1 MAFDFSDMMEEAR
14 ISARALKDFSDNLFN
29 PTLRLGITGLSRAG
43 KTVFI
48 TALIHGLT
56 RGGRF
61 PVFEPLASG
70 RIARARLEP
79 QPDDAVP
86 RFNYERHVHTLID
99 ERAWPNSTV
108 DISELRLVIDYQR
121 QNGAE
126 RTLTLDIVDYPGE
139 WLLDLPL
146 LNKSYEQWSSESLA
160 LSRSGARAALASE
173 WHTYL
178 AGLNAQAPADEQ
190 AALASAKLFTDYL
203 RACRDERFA
212 MSLLPPGRFLM
223 PGNLAG
229 SPALTFAPLDVR
241 EDGNPPDGSLW
252 AMMRRRYQS
261 YKDVVVRPFFRDH
274 FARLDRQVVLV
285 DALAAFNSGPNAL
298 FDLEAALA
306 GILDCFHI
314 GRGTFLNAL
323 FRPRIDRIL
332 FAATKADHLHHSSHD
347 RLEAVLRRAVAR
359 AVMRAEDTGATID
372 VVALAAVRATRE
384 AQVTRGRES
393 LPSILGTPIAGEKAD
408 GEVFDGN
415 TEVATFPGELPEDPQ
430 ALFEGET
437 AFSGLANGQGKG
449 TDFRFLRFRPPRLAP
464 EGENAASLPH
474 IRLDRA
480 LQFLIG
486 DRLQ

>member
-1 MAFDFSDMMEEAR
+1 MAFTFSDIVEEAR
-14 ISARALKDFSDNLFN
+14 LSARALLDYGDHFFH
-29 PTLRLGITGLSRAG
+29 PTIRLGVTGLSRAG

-61 PVFEPLASG
+61 PIFEPFATG

-86 RFNYERHVHTLID
+86 RFDYENHVRTLIE
-99 ERAWPNSTV
+99 ERRWPNSTV

-121 QNGAE
+121 QNGAD

-146 LNKSYEQWSSESLA
+146 LNKSYEQWSAESLA
-160 LSRSGARAALASE
+160 LSRESVRARLAAQWHAHLATLSASGRE
-173 WHTYL
+173 
-178 AGLNAQAPADEQ
+178 DEQ
-190 AALASAKLFTDYL
+190 AALAAARLFTEYL

-229 SPALTFAPLDVR
+229 SPALTFAPLDV
-241 EDGNPPDGSLW
+241 PPDGEAPDSSLW
-252 AMMRRRYQS
+252 AMMRRRYEA

-274 FARLDRQVVLV
+274 FSRLDRQIVLV
-285 DALAAFNSGPNAL
+285 DALAAFNAGPEAL
-298 FDLEAALA
+298 HDLESALA
-306 GILDCFHI
+306 GILECFRI
-314 GRGTFLNAL
+314 GRSTLLSTL

-347 RLEAVLRRAVAR
+347 RLEAVLRRTVDRAVA
-359 AVMRAEDTGATID
+359 RAEDTGAEID
-372 VVALAAVRATRE
+372 VVALAAIRATRE
-384 AQVTRGRES
+384 AQVQRGRDK
-393 LPSILGTPIAGEKAD
+393 LPSILGTPAPGETAN
-408 GEVFDGN
+408 GEAFDG
-415 TEVATFPGELPEDPQ
+415 TAEVATFPGDLPDDPEEL
-430 ALFEGET
+430 FKGES
-437 AFSGLANGQGKG
+437 AFRGLSSASAEKS
-449 TDFRFLRFRPPRLAP
+449 DFRFLRFRPPQLERDGADEP
-464 EGENAASLPH
+464 ALPH